1 MKVSRIV
8 RIHLRHAKYTRKNL
22 PMESI
27 DFSIED
33 ELQEQLH
40 KEKNSQ
46 VALENKAELEE
57 LALVEAYLANLE
69 WKVDE
74 IGVRLNELEWNHGTT
89 LDSSIRLKC
98 KADVEVVAM
107 SQSDRSMSK
116 IVNEYNELVATQ
128 LENQKLTVYLTN
140 AAEVPKYKD
149 GLDPI
154 SDITSCRIM
163 GTPPASPPQSN
174 VHSEATSRNTRRL
187 THLRRLTFRTLDQP
201 RPVVNVDAAIGRASG
216 PNKEIFHSY
225 LGVIAREKNSI
236 VHNSWKDVP
245 DSLKELVWNDILA
258 KFDIPEALNAK
269 KKLMSSV
276 ATRWRQ
282 FKSSLTTKFVYS
294 NSEGEQ
300 QEDPSVKYG
309 LDPQAW
315 EEFAATRKTPNRQG
329 IRKKMQEIQKFNE
342 CPHLLSR
349 GGYDL
354 LEKKLLD
361 EKIKKRQYD
370 AMMNDDAQVI
380 EDPPSPIKRHVKWKM
395 ARTKPYGQMTSQAA
409 QEISDKIDSL
419 EEQMSQGSFVPQG
432 RDDILNTAIG
442 KPDHGGRVHATGS
455 GVTIS
460 QYYGRASRGS
470 SSSSITISQEQM
482 AELIGSIREQVKN
495 EFAEEKMRSLETWKK
510 EGSHLTAPTHVDIN
524 VLGARVSTK
533 ESNAEVAINRSGEE
547 QVAHMKPTMGL
558 YVECQDS
565 TKLVALGKIYQ
576 GASTIHCVAY
586 ADDVIR
592 VSVHKVIDGEA
603 EVPCPTSEIKY
614 VRQALNT
621 FIAWPTPLVKLVL
634 DEDSTISPKQVTD
647 SVDGV
652 KDVVVQDPLRQL
664 IKCLVDIYDNPVQ
677 FEWDGSK
684 FGIPNVDSKLFLT
697 YANVN
702 EITTGDKWLNIAILQ
717 LYRMSA
723 VVPWVMYRYMD
734 SLSLNQYTTQR
745 TDAGN
750 VKNILE
756 NGLRNLSDKA
766 HWQLIVLCPTNNQ
779 VVWFCSMRKRPDVH
793 IKTAINNR
801 STFILHRNIHCDVIY
816 MQMILIFQCSA
827 FKALQTT
834 DDGKVPQT
842 TPQWIEV
849 KSHVQR
855 GGYECGYYVMH
866 WMWNIIIGELKTDWS
881 LCKRNRSYKQVPID
895 DFEGIID
902 EGVAKVVAGLSL
914 LYRNKPLIMLFCWAT
929 KIVDEP
935 PKTDLQFWKNLFPH
949 ASADIFLDWH
959 VSADFNL
966 KLVSTDQPCRNGIQ
980 QRLDSWQDGVS
991 GTKCPIQPGK
1001 NWTYDF
1007 QAKDQIGTFF
1017 YFPSI
1022 NFLKAS
1028 GGFGPIRVNNRP
1040 LISVPFPKPK
1050 AEFDL
1055 LIGDWYISS
1064 YKDIR
1069 SRLNAADVPSPD
1081 WMLINGKGPYMSN
1094 LCQSYETFNVT
1105 QGKTYLLRISNV
1117 GTAWSFNFRIQN
1129 HQLVLVETEGSYVNQ
1144 IELESLDVHVGQSYS
1159 VLVTANQNAV
1169 DYYIV
1174 ASPKLSN
1181 ATNNNTLVGV
1191 VVLHYDNS
1199 TAPANGSLPSGP
1211 DPFDLQF
1218 SINQAVKISASGSPA
1233 VPSSP
1238 HQEQPEFNIQT
1249 IQIIPGQA
1257 SVPEKLV
1264 PRRQQGVKIAE
1275 NPSPA
1280 TSPREVDTEMDKK
1293 IRSIVSSIL
1302 KDASVPDAEKDVPT
1316 SSTPNVSVPDVNKDV
1331 PTSSGPNAED
1341 VELDVSTSKR
1351 AKKSGK
1357 KVPENI
1363 PDAPLDNISFH
1374 SIGNVEKWKYV
1385 YQRRL
1390 AVERELG
1397 RNALDCK
1404 ETMDL
1409 IKAAG
1414 LLKTVTKLGDCYE
1427 GLVREFIVNI
1437 PSDISNRKSD
1447 DYQRV
1452 FVRGKCIRFSP
1463 AVINKYL
1470 GRPTEGMVDIDVSEH
1485 QIAKEIT
1492 AKRVQ
1497 HWPKKGKLSAGKLS
1511 VKYAILHRIGAANWV
1526 PTNHTSTVAT
1536 GLGKFLYAVGTKSKF
1551 NFGNYIFDQTVK
1563 HSESFAVKLPIAF
1576 PTVLCGIML
1585 SQHPNILN
1593 NIDSVMK
1600 RESPLSLHY
1609 KLFEGTHVPDIVST
1623 SGKAAA
1629 SGAVSKD
1636 ALIAELKDTCK
1647 QPSKP
1652 PQRRKWSWNYLSKGS
1667 QRVALM
1673 MKKQLRKKE
1682 KQLKKK
1688 KKLLRKRKMQQ
1699 KRQNQ
1704 MMILKQPHDHQT
1716 FMWNLTTGA
1725 ARPNPQGMF
1734 HVTNVTIIET
1744 FILNASTTTIDG
1756 LSRYSVNN
1764 VSYLIPDTPLKLAD
1778 FFSNRTGVYELDA
1791 FSKNTSNANVVHGVF
1806 IASALHKG
1814 WTEIVLENN
1823 LDIIDTWHLDGYSFF
1838 VVGMGEGDWNPE
1850 SRSSYNLYDPVARS
1864 TVQVY
1869 PGGWSSVYV
1878 YPDNPGMWNLRSQN
1892 LQSWYLGEDL
1902 YVRVYDADPN
1912 PTKEKPPPQNLLLC
1926 GKYQQPTLP
1935 PSVSPAPNAPSS
1947 DAYAYNPHRTRSLI
1961 AMITTAICLFYI
1973 DLH

>member
-756 NGLRNLSDKA
+756 NGLRNLSDKSLSELVSKIYLGYDATNFAFIKRICCVNCRA

-793 IKTAINNR
+793 IKTAINN
-801 STFILHRNIHCDVIY
+801 
-816 MQMILIFQCSA
+816 A

-1199 TAPANGSLPSGP
+1199 TAPANG
-1211 DPFDLQF
+1211 
-1218 SINQAVKISASGSPA
+1218 
-1233 VPSSP
+1233 
-1238 HQEQPEFNIQT
+1238 
-1249 IQIIPGQA
+1249 
-1257 SVPEKLV
+1257 
-1264 PRRQQGVKIAE
+1264 
-1275 NPSPA
+1275 
-1280 TSPREVDTEMDKK
+1280 
-1293 IRSIVSSIL
+1293 
-1302 KDASVPDAEKDVPT
+1302 
-1316 SSTPNVSVPDVNKDV
+1316 
-1331 PTSSGPNAED
+1331 
-1341 VELDVSTSKR
+1341 
-1351 AKKSGK
+1351 
-1357 KVPENI
+1357 
-1363 PDAPLDNISFH
+1363 
-1374 SIGNVEKWKYV
+1374 
-1385 YQRRL
+1385 
-1390 AVERELG
+1390 
-1397 RNALDCK
+1397 
-1404 ETMDL
+1404 
-1409 IKAAG
+1409 
-1414 LLKTVTKLGDCYE
+1414 
-1427 GLVREFIVNI
+1427 
-1437 PSDISNRKSD
+1437 
-1447 DYQRV
+1447 
-1452 FVRGKCIRFSP
+1452 
-1463 AVINKYL
+1463 
-1470 GRPTEGMVDIDVSEH
+1470 
-1485 QIAKEIT
+1485 
-1492 AKRVQ
+1492 
-1497 HWPKKGKLSAGKLS
+1497 
-1511 VKYAILHRIGAANWV
+1511 
-1526 PTNHTSTVAT
+1526 
-1536 GLGKFLYAVGTKSKF
+1536 
-1551 NFGNYIFDQTVK
+1551 
-1563 HSESFAVKLPIAF
+1563 
-1576 PTVLCGIML
+1576 
-1585 SQHPNILN
+1585 
-1593 NIDSVMK
+1593 
-1600 RESPLSLHY
+1600 
-1609 KLFEGTHVPDIVST
+1609 
-1623 SGKAAA
+1623 
-1629 SGAVSKD
+1629 
-1636 ALIAELKDTCK
+1636 
-1647 QPSKP
+1647 
-1652 PQRRKWSWNYLSKGS
+1652 
-1667 QRVALM
+1667 
-1673 MKKQLRKKE
+1673 
-1682 KQLKKK
+1682 
-1688 KKLLRKRKMQQ
+1688 
-1699 KRQNQ
+1699 
-1704 MMILKQPHDHQT
+1704 
-1716 FMWNLTTGA
+1716 WNLTTGA